1 MPSVNLLDCG
11 TLGHGVVES
20 NLYCVPLLA
29 QLHPC
34 SQIHAPYSCTNQ
46 HVSQHM
52 CNIPQAHLP
61 ASSAG
66 VGLWH
71 PLLHDLCAYSCF
83 FWSKL
88 IDLHHEDCICQVQ
101 GVGKYVWLHVY
112 ILSQVI
118 HATNYAVIVY
128 STPQTS
134 LVFDSC
140 VYVTYIYRHKGPWLL
155 SDLLLML

>member
-1 MPSVNLLDCG
+1 MYDCMF
-11 TLGHGVVES
+11 
-20 NLYCVPLLA
+20 
-29 QLHPC
+29 
-34 SQIHAPYSCTNQ
+34 I
-46 HVSQHM
+46 
-52 CNIPQAHLP
+52 I
-61 ASSAG
+61 
-66 VGLWH
+66 
-71 PLLHDLCAYSCF
+71 
-83 FWSKL
+83 
-88 IDLHHEDCICQVQ
+88 II
-101 GVGKYVWLHVY
+101 